1 VRTGDCLTSSEAAG
15 CYLWDLSADA
25 GCADFMVKNHAVEVL
40 QAVLSRGASPRAEET
55 ACGIAANLL
64 CHARLAG
71 ALEPGIPSLLSG
83 VASVLEDSVST
94 AALTEACRAMAAA
107 AQAAISGRFPGQ
119 WQHRLVGEGLLSRL
133 VWMVD
138 NSLDAALVA
147 NALELAGCAACMSEL
162 AVQRLLQ
169 HGLAAA
175 AAAHLSGFCRA
186 MVSDDGAAEP
196 SASEAVA
203 DASLRVI
210 EVIAAHDDGA
220 RAIEVSIRSYP
231 GRHPCVPFTRLNR
244 CWTPGEGLSGSSAP
258 GFWLLPRPQPVRSGK
273 GGQAKAW
280 HLPAPPL
287 CRAVLSQT
295 PSTAVWIKPLQSFL
309 AATA

>member
-1 VRTGDCLTSSEAAG
+1 
-15 CYLWDLSADA
+15 
-25 GCADFMVKNHAVEVL
+25 MVKNHAVEVL

-220 RAIEVSIRSYP
+220 RAIEELPSLDMELVA
-231 GRHPCVPFTRLNR
+231 L
-244 CWTPGEGLSGSSAP
+244 LSGADSMALRANAVIVMAGRP
-258 GFWLLPRPQPVRSGK
+258 FEKLKRVLLE
-273 GGQAKAW
+273 
-280 HLPAPPL
+280 
-287 CRAVLSQT
+287 T
-295 PSTAVWIKPLQSFL
+295 PSAVGALLSILETVEQDASDARKASADVINRLIHQAVQCGADGESAVVAVSQKMESFASL
-309 AATA
+309 EFYQKGAEIPS